1 MNKQLIDEFC
11 QLYQSLSKDNLNVLS
26 QVYQENIVF
35 IDPIHQINGLNQLT
49 TYFNHLYENML
60 SCRFNIENVII
71 DDKQASI
78 IWTME
83 YQHSKINGGE
93 SISVNGSSFLQYDEK
108 IYYHRDYF
116 DVGQMLYEQLP
127 VLSSVISMVKKRAV
141 A

>member
-11 QLYQSLSKDNLNVLS
+11 QLYQSLGKDNLDLLA
-26 QVYQENIVF
+26 QVYRQDIAF
-35 IDPIHQINGLNQLT
+35 IDPIHQINGLDALT
-49 TYFNHLYENML
+49 TYFNHLYQNMI
-60 SCRFNIENVII
+60 SCQFNIEYVIV

-78 IWTME
+78 IWTMH
-83 YQHSKINGGE
+83 YQHSKINAGK
-93 SISVNGSSFLQYDEK
+93 SISVNGSSFLKYDEK

-127 VLSSVISMVKKRAV
+127 LLSSVITMVKKRAV